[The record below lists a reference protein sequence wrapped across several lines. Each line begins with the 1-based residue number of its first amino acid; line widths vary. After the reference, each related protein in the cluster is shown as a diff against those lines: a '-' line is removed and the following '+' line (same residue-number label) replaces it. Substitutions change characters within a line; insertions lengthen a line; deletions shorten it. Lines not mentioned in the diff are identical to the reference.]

1 VTFIASPGG
10 RKPDSTGGRELSF
23 VQNTQ
28 NAERFFCV
36 VTAYLQLIF
45 ILIRE
50 KCAIIIVATMGVAN
64 VVIKEPP

>member
-1 VTFIASPGG
+1 MH
-10 RKPDSTGGRELSF
+10 F
-23 VQNTQ
+23 VQNKQ